1 MGELERMGGEIEEE
15 AEIQGGTGKGE
26 EGGTTTNLNSS

>member
-15 AEIQGGTGKGE
+15 AEIQRGKGKGE